1 MCSGN
6 PLGRDGFGNQNGS
19 QQPFFFFYLGD
30 PFIIPTGGWW
40 PLLAASAY
48 GFVLCVSLS
57 RD

>member
-6 PLGRDGFGNQNGS
+6 PLGRMDLATKTDADN
-19 QQPFFFFYLGD
+19 PFFFFILGD
-30 PFIIPTGGWW
+30 PFIIPTRGWW

-48 GFVLCVSLS
+48 GIVLCVSLS